1 MPQPLLYQVLYVSTL
16 SPELPLSVVAD
27 IAHHARAR
35 NAAHGITSLLAFD
48 GQRFCQLLEGERRPV
63 LSLAERIRSDPR
75 HAGVEVLHH
84 GPLQAR
90 RFSDFQLAF
99 TSGEEGLPSPSSKS
113 WTARPRWM
121 RSSACAG
128 RSRSESVFTI

>member
-99 TSGEEGLPSPSSKS
+99 TSGEEEASF
-113 WTARPRWM
+113 A
-121 RSSACAG
+121 
-128 RSRSESVFTI
+128 

>member
-1 MPQPLLYQVLYVSTL
+1 
-16 SPELPLSVVAD
+16 
-27 IAHHARAR
+27 
-35 NAAHGITSLLAFD
+35 
-48 GQRFCQLLEGERRPV
+48 V

-99 TSGEEGLPSPSSKS
+99 TSGEEEASFAQLEELDGEAALD
-113 WTARPRWM
+113 AFERLRG
-121 RSSACAG
+121 ALAL
-128 RSRSESVFTI
+128 